1 MRIIDIVES
10 KPFGWGSEKSPKTV
24 VKSTSKPKIVPPTT
38 SGFSKHP
45 YQGKLVGEEVK
56 DVEEDGKL
64 SSGAKDPCWKGH
76 EMVGMKTKNGKKV
89 PNCVPKK

>member
-10 KPFGWGSEKSPKTV
+10 KPFGWGSENPPKAVVRSKNKPKV
-24 VKSTSKPKIVPPTT
+24 VKPSTGGYT
-38 SGFSKHP
+38 KHP
-45 YQGKLVGEEVK
+45 YKGQLVG
-56 DVEEDGKL
+56 EDGKL
-64 SSGAKDPCWKGH
+64 SSGKKDPCWKGH